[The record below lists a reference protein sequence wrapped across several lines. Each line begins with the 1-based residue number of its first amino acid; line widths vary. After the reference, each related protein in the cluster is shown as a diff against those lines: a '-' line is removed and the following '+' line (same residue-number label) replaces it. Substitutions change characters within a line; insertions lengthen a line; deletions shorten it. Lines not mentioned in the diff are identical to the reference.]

1 MKTSNLGYFTLS
13 YFASSA
19 SAAIAFA
26 ACGASQP
33 PIGAPGATPQSRAT
47 MKIKALDLKS
57 FPPNCVERNLPGQE
71 LTICK
76 PSEPHMG
83 LKF

>member
-33 PIGAPGATPQSRAT
+33 PIGAPGATPQSRAIAQHT
-47 MKIKALDLKS
+47 ARGNSWM
-57 FPPNCVERNLPGQE
+57 LPEAKVSWVGAVVG
-71 LTICK
+71 K
-76 PSEPHMG
+76 RAP
-83 LKF
+83 